1 MTIREVETMSTAIIV
16 LVVLYFVGAHNIMR
30 LVKALKSC
38 SNSVINE
45 LVEETTKELQTK

>member
-1 MTIREVETMSTAIIV
+1 MQTAIIV

-30 LVKALKSC
+30 IVKALKSC

-45 LVEETTKELQTK
+45 LVEETTKEIQAK